1 MSQIE
6 VEFVED
12 GEWMDEANKPIFKV
26 KAGQV
31 LEVSAR
37 LARILADS
45 GKGILLNGGSDYVQ
59 KSNSSVGDLSER
71 EADLVAREIAL
82 DDALADLEQREKA
95 LVEHEKA
102 LVECQE
108 SLTEREKDLAERD
121 KNTSR
126 RKPGPKPKAES

>member
-26 KAGQV
+26 KAGEV
-31 LEVSAR
+31 KFVSAR

-45 GKGILLNGGSDYVQ
+45 GKGILLNGGSDYVR
-59 KSNSSVGDLSER
+59 KSNPSGSDLSER
-71 EADLVAREIAL
+71 EADLVAREITL
-82 DDALADLEQREKA
+82 DDEKADLEQREKT

-102 LVECQE
+102 LAECQE
-108 SLTEREKDLAERD
+108 SLTEREKVVAERE

>member
-26 KAGQV
+26 KAGEV

-45 GKGILLNGGSDYVQ
+45 GKGILLNGGSDYVR
-59 KSNSSVGDLSER
+59 KSNSSSER

-82 DDALADLEQREKA
+82 DDEKADLEQRETA

-102 LVECQE
+102 LAECQE
-108 SLTEREKDLAERD
+108 SLTEREKAVAERE